1 MKYIIAKQCLT
12 ADTKIQALDKSNG
25 QLAAKPLSELA
36 KLCSFNA
43 LSLNLQSM
51 KTEIQKA
58 IITDAGIKPVI
69 ELRTESGRS
78 VKAAAG
84 HRLYV
89 LKDKK
94 LIMKNIE
101 DIKEGDELACL
112 SSK

>member
-1 MKYIIAKQCLT
+1 M
-12 ADTKIQALDKSNG
+12 DKSNG
-25 QLAAKPLSELA
+25 QLTAKQLSELA
-36 KLCSFNA
+36 KIRSFNA
-43 LSLNLQSM
+43 LSLNLQTLQ
-51 KTEIQKA
+51 TEVQKA

-69 ELRTESGRS
+69 ELRTESERL

-89 LKDKK
+89 LDKDKK

-112 SSK
+112 SS